1 MSTLKANRIENLT
14 TTDGGISINNSG
26 QVGIGTES
34 PASLLHLDT
43 DGTALRVTRGSSIG
57 FLYNTGTSSTDA
69 TRLQGNSG
77 PIELYT
83 NAAQPIKVVVNGIEE
98 ARFLSG
104 GGLTFNGNTSQVNA
118 LDDYEEGTWTPTIT
132 NTGYTYTYST
142 QEGQY
147 TKIGRLV
154 TLRFRMVVTA
164 RSGSSSGGHGVVN
177 LPLATDG
184 TLNASPYHSA
194 MPTELIFHKASTT
207 TSSGAR
213 TLLCGGIAHSNTS
226 YFWINNPTVSTA
238 GPFDLG
244 SDFNI
249 GGVITYTSNA

>member
-1 MSTLKANRIENLT
+1 MSTIKANRIENLT
-14 TTDGGISINNSG
+14 TTDGGININNSG
-26 QVGIGTES
+26 NVGIGTSS
-34 PASLLHLDT
+34 PSHGLTIHKS
-43 DGTALRVTRGSSIG
+43 GTSTFDALNITSGLTNSVGLQFGIDSSSNAFFWHTANGGIKFATNNAERVRVT
-57 FLYNTGTSSTDA
+57 N
-69 TRLQGNSG
+69 N
-77 PIELYT
+77 
-83 NAAQPIKVVVNGIEE
+83 
-98 ARFLSG
+98 
-104 GGLTFNGNTSQVNA
+104 GLTFNGNTAAANA
-118 LDDYEEGTWTPTIT
+118 LDDYEEGTWTPTIS

-154 TLRFRMVVTA
+154 TLRFRIVVTA
-164 RSGSSSGGHGVVN
+164 RSGSASGGHGIVN

-226 YFWINNPTVSTA
+226 NFWINNPTVSTA